1 MHDLRFTICDLK
13 RLRQAALW
21 VFVAASCAPLAGCT
35 DKFWDPGQIGRF
47 RPTPAV
53 NVILDTLGVAEEAP
67 VAWENAEEPRPSDIV
82 ATRTDYVLQP
92 GDLVRISIFEL
103 MQEGVALVND
113 YLVSETGKV
122 SIPEAGIVQ
131 AAGLT
136 ETQLEEQIKQILSP
150 NILRNP
156 SVTVMLMSS
165 QQRTFAVLGN
175 AVARPNRYMIP
186 RYDFRLMDALATA
199 QAEMQFN
206 VSYVYVSRKEEGPGQ
221 PIEGTTEK
229 QMPELELIKPGAS
242 LPQPQPLSTQ
252 PVSNVPPAL
261 DEAPKSIFG
270 PAVPAAPAG
279 GRTRGPQSGQRDIPE
294 PTEPAQKF
302 ESERDMLD
310 LITPRATAIPP
321 VPSLTPGGWPP
332 AGRVV
337 ETPAADT
344 ATRNDDITASA
355 LAYGF
360 RPLGSPGTLRSAN
373 TPRPFGF
380 PVAPQGRQTPPSQ
393 RTIASPTEFGAAVPA
408 GSDPVIVGSKQRIE
422 WIFKDGAWVPVSVGG
437 AQSVA
442 PARTAGGSG
451 LPAAPSGSGLP
462 ATPSRSGLPAAP
474 SGSTATQPAG
484 DYDWVFRDNQW
495 VPVPHG
501 QASTPPA
508 QLPARTTLPVPARG
522 PNAQRTSGPDTSRPA
537 IPETGPAAGERLPT
551 ELEWEQ
557 AIQTRLI
564 KIPTDKLLAG
574 DPRYNIVIQPG
585 DTIHVPV
592 DLIGEFTIMGNVNRV
607 GPVNITG
614 RPWTLM
620 MAIAAA
626 GGLGP
631 LAQPKHVEVVRRIG
645 TQKEEIVMVD
655 LDKIAAG
662 EQPDF
667 FIKPND
673 LINVGT
679 EITARWKAVLR
690 NAFRAAYGFAFVYD
704 RNFAD
709 IDYGTGFPW
718 FSSF

>member
-1 MHDLRFTICDLK
+1 MYRLRFTIYDLQ
-13 RLRQAALW
+13 RLRQAVLLLILSALGG
-21 VFVAASCAPLAGCT
+21 ALAGCT
-35 DKFWDPGQIGRF
+35 DKFWDPSQVGRF

-53 NVILDTLGVAEEAP
+53 NVILDTLSVAEEAP

-82 ATRTDYVLQP
+82 ATRGDYILQP

-122 SIPEAGIVQ
+122 SVPEVGIIQ

-136 ETQLEEQIKQILSP
+136 ETQLEEQIKQTLSP
-150 NILRNP
+150 NILREP

-175 AVARPNRYMIP
+175 AVSRPNRYIIP

-199 QAEMQFN
+199 QAQMQFN
-206 VSYVYVSRKEEGPGQ
+206 VSYVYISRKEDGSGKSVEGA
-221 PIEGTTEK
+221 TEK
-229 QMPELELIKPGAS
+229 QMPELELIKPGTS
-242 LPQPQPLSTQ
+242 QPQPQPIPAQ
-252 PVSNVPPAL
+252 PISNVPPAT

-270 PAVPAAPAG
+270 PMVPVAPAG
-279 GRTRGPQSGQRDIPE
+279 GRTTGPRAGQRDIPE

-302 ESERDMLD
+302 ESEREMLD
-310 LITPRATAIPP
+310 LIAPRATTTPP
-321 VPSLTPGGWPP
+321 AQRPAPGDWPVSGRAVGALPTGTTPG
-332 AGRVV
+332 
-337 ETPAADT
+337 
-344 ATRNDDITASA
+344 NDDVAASA

-360 RPLGSPGTLRSAN
+360 RPLGSPGVLRSTN
-373 TPRPFGF
+373 TPRAFAF
-380 PVAPQGRQTPPSQ
+380 PVAPRGQQPTL
-393 RTIASPTEFGAAVPA
+393 SPTIVESPAEFGAAGPA
-408 GSDPVIVGSKQRIE
+408 GGNPVVVGSKERIE
-422 WIFKDGAWVPVSVGG
+422 WIFKDGTWVPVPVGG
-437 AQSVA
+437 ERGVA
-442 PARTAGGSG
+442 PA
-451 LPAAPSGSGLP
+451 PAPGASGLP
-462 ATPSRSGLPAAP
+462 ATPS
-474 SGSTATQPAG
+474 GSTTLQPG
-484 DYDWVFRDNQW
+484 GEYDWALRDNRW
-495 VPVPHG
+495 VPVPRG
-501 QASTPPA
+501 QTATPPT
-508 QLPARTTLPVPARG
+508 QLPARATLPTAGRG
-522 PNAQRTSGPDTSRPA
+522 PDIQRPSG
-537 IPETGPAAGERLPT
+537 PETGPTPGEKLPM

-564 KIPTDKLLAG
+564 RIPADRLLAG

-614 RPWTLM
+614 RPWTLK

-631 LAQPKHVEVVRRIG
+631 LAQPRNVEVIRRIG
-645 TQKEEIVMVD
+645 TKKEEIVMVD
-655 LDKIAAG
+655 LDKIASG

-679 EITARWKAVLR
+679 EVTARWKAVLR

-709 IDYGTGFPW
+709 IDYGTGFPY
-718 FSSF
+718 FSNF

>member
-1 MHDLRFTICDLK
+1 MYDVRFTIYDLK
-13 RLRQAALW
+13 RRREVVLWLILSAL
-21 VFVAASCAPLAGCT
+21 SGGLAGCN
-35 DKFWDPGQIGRF
+35 DKFWDPSQIGRF

-53 NVILDTLGVAEEAP
+53 NVILDTLGVAEETP

-82 ATRTDYVLQP
+82 AARGDYILQP

-103 MQEGVALVND
+103 LQEGVALVND
-113 YLVSETGKV
+113 YFVSETGKV
-122 SIPEAGIVQ
+122 SVPEVGIIQ

-136 ETQLEEQIKQILSP
+136 ETQLEAEIKQTLSP

-175 AVARPNRYMIP
+175 AVSRPNRYVIP

-199 QAEMQFN
+199 QAQMQFN
-206 VSYVYVSRKEEGPGQ
+206 VSYVYVSRKEEGAGRPV
-221 PIEGTTEK
+221 EGTTET

-242 LPQPQPLSTQ
+242 PPQSQPLPAQ
-252 PVSNVPPAL
+252 PISNLPAPA

-270 PAVPAAPAG
+270 PPVPAAPAG
-279 GRTRGPQSGQRDIPE
+279 GRMVGPRSGQRDIPE

-302 ESERDMLD
+302 ETEREMLD
-310 LITPRATAIPP
+310 LITPRAIATPP
-321 VPSLTPGGWPP
+321 VPRAAPGNPGGSWLP
-332 AGRVV
+332 AGRGL
-337 ETPAADT
+337 EAPAT
-344 ATRNDDITASA
+344 GGATKIDDITASA

-360 RPLGSPGTLRSAN
+360 RPLVPSDSLRRTQA
-373 TPRPFGF
+373 PRPFGF
-380 PVAPQGRQTPPSQ
+380 PVAPQRQPATLMP
-393 RTIASPTEFGAAVPA
+393 RTVESPVEFGAAGQP
-408 GSDPVIVGSKQRIE
+408 GGNPVAVGSKARIE
-422 WIFKDGAWVPVSVGG
+422 WIFKDGVWVPVAVGG
-437 AQSVA
+437 EQGVA
-442 PARTAGGSG
+442 PSPAQGGPG
-451 LPAAPSGSGLP
+451 LPAAPRSS
-462 ATPSRSGLPAAP
+462 TPP
-474 SGSTATQPAG
+474 SPTGE
-484 DYDWVFRDNQW
+484 YDWVFRDNQW
-495 VPVPHG
+495 VPVPRG
-501 QASTPPA
+501 QSAIPPA
-508 QLPARTTLPVPARG
+508 QLPARTALPAPARSPDTQRPSG
-522 PNAQRTSGPDTSRPA
+522 PNTQRPA
-537 IPETGPAAGERLPT
+537 GPEAGPIPGEKLPM

-592 DLIGEFTIMGNVNRV
+592 DLIGEFTIMGNVNQV
-607 GPVNITG
+607 GPINITG
-614 RPWTLM
+614 RPWTLK

-631 LAQPKHVEVVRRIG
+631 LAQPKHVEVIRRIG
-645 TQKEEIVMVD
+645 TRKEEIVMVD
-655 LDKIAAG
+655 LDKIASG

-679 EITARWKAVLR
+679 EVTARWKAVLR

-718 FSSF
+718 FSNF